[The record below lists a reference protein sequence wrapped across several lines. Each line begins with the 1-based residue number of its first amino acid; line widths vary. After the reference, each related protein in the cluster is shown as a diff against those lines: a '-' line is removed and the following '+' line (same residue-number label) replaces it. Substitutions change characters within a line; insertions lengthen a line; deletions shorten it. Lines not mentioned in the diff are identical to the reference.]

1 MTLGQSP
8 SGEMTGVPDI
18 AVQLAVR
25 AVSKPDH
32 HAFPVGGEL
41 SAHCLPGVPT
51 HLVGGISMVYHLSVL
66 KTSGRYVYALAAGSV
81 TCLTALGSPS
91 SPFAA

>member
-8 SGEMTGVPDI
+8 SGGTTGVPDI

-25 AVSKPDH
+25 DVSRPDH
-32 HAFPVGGEL
+32 HAFPGVEEL
-41 SAHCLPGVPT
+41 SAHCLPGVPA
-51 HLVGGISMVYHLSVL
+51 HLVGGIYVVSHLSVL

-81 TCLTALGSPS
+81 TCLTSLGSPS